1 MEERERSRRLEYR
14 DYLKTQM
21 DLDRDRK
28 VEDHKDFVGRPE
40 SKYENTLGK
49 TSSQVSI
56 ELERPVSIRSQISL
70 QRLPQ

>member
-1 MEERERSRRLEYR
+1 
-14 DYLKTQM
+14 M

-49 TSSQVSI
+49 TCSQLSI
-56 ELERPVSIRSQISL
+56 ELKWSVPIRSQISL
-70 QRLPQ
+70 QRLP